1 MTPKGSEREHYWR
14 VQRMAHAAGADPAAA
29 WAAGRL
35 DAPRWQALIERCRD
49 CPWRAGCARWLA
61 RIERTDPD
69 TPAAPPRACLNAE
82 AITALTRPTSEKDR
96 PE

>member
-1 MTPKGSEREHYWR
+1 MTPKGPEREHYWR
-14 VQRMAHAAGADPAAA
+14 LQRMAHAAGADPAAA

-61 RIERTDPD
+61 RNERTDHDRP
-69 TPAAPPRACLNAE
+69 TAPPGACLNAE